1 MKSKSFLCVYTAVDL
16 LAIFERYS
24 VVRVYPQNEGQME
37 ALVQMQDNPHLDFW
51 TEIGLNRPVDIM
63 ITPFMKSIYGQLESH
78 GMKVSTMIQD
88 VESLIEE
95 ERKSKPE
102 PRGVGQMT
110 WDDYYSFDQV
120 ENG

>member
-1 MKSKSFLCVYTAVDL
+1 MYTAVDL
-16 LAIFERYS
+16 LVIFERYS

-37 ALVQMQDNPHLDFW
+37 ALVQMRDNPHLDFW